1 MPQQRAVE
9 LDAMADEPFA
19 VVDEQPQIEL
29 GPVQVRGR
37 EGLQALLQR
46 GASDVERVDRVRL
59 AALAL
64 LPPRRRGAS
73 GSAARAHRA
82 G

>member
-9 LDAMADEPFA
+9 LDAVADQALA

-29 GPVQVRGR
+29 GPVQLRGR

-46 GASDVERVDRVRL
+46 GAGNVERVDRVRL
-59 AALAL
+59 AAATSPTSQCK
-64 LPPRRRGAS
+64 PP
-73 GSAARAHRA
+73 
-82 G
+82 